1 MEGRFFVLSLL
12 FGAVSVMADGM
23 LKNVKLYS
31 RLSMEKDPFS
41 CIFILLADLVL
52 WVLYMIRTKFQVSL
66 CNSYN
71 TAGKVPLHN

>member
-1 MEGRFFVLSLL
+1 
-12 FGAVSVMADGM
+12 
-23 LKNVKLYS
+23 
-31 RLSMEKDPFS
+31 MEKDPFS

-71 TAGKVPLHN
+71 TAGKVSLNN